1 MAAAAPA
8 DLARQLEVQSLLVRP
23 AAPNRRTGSGLL
35 RAGNNGADAARIA
48 VSCMFATIDLVM
60 QSPLQRL
67 YKTKFVLVALVA
79 TVVGTVL
86 LFVAGWPSW
95 QTVASLVG

>member
-1 MAAAAPA
+1 
-8 DLARQLEVQSLLVRP
+8 
-23 AAPNRRTGSGLL
+23 
-35 RAGNNGADAARIA
+35 
-48 VSCMFATIDLVM
+48 MFATIDLVM